1 MMRYKFFL
9 ISILTAVTLSVHAQA
24 DDRLVTNVQSI
35 GIGASNILD
44 TYLSPEK
51 YNGIELR
58 YISHTTRHLSNRWK
72 EVLIHQGILANGNT
86 RSEDN
91 TELLGMYIFDYGK
104 YKLLKQ
110 TDRLRLLVGGLAEIG
125 GGFLYNS
132 HNTNNPAQGRL
143 YFNVSPS
150 IIGEY
155 DFKLF
160 HKQLTARYEL
170 SVPLLGAMF
179 SPNYGQSYYEIFSE
193 GNYDHNVV
201 FTTPFN
207 APSMRHSI
215 SVDIPFSRVDL
226 RLGYL
231 GDYQQ
236 AKVNNLKYHTYSHM
250 FTIGI
255 VRTFTIHPVTR

>member
-1 MMRYKFFL
+1 MMRYKIFL
-9 ISILTAVTLSVHAQA
+9 ISILTAVSLTAQAQA

-51 YNGIELR
+51 YKGVEVR
-58 YISHTTRHLSNRWK
+58 YISHTTRHLSDQWK
-72 EVLIHQGILANGNT
+72 ELLIHQGIFSNSST
-86 RSEDN
+86 RSDDN
-91 TELLGMYIFDYGK
+91 TEQMGMYIFDYGK

-110 TDRLRLLVGGLAEIG
+110 TDRLRLFVGGMAEIG

-143 YFNVSPS
+143 YLNISPS
-150 IIGEY
+150 IFGEH
-155 DFKLF
+155 DFTLF
-160 HKQLTARYEL
+160 RKTLKARYEL
-170 SVPLLGAMF
+170 TVPLLGAMF

-226 RLGYL
+226 RIGYL

-236 AKVNNLKYHTYSHM
+236 AKVNNLKYHTYSHLL
-250 FTIGI
+250 TIGI
-255 VRTFTIHPVTR
+255 VRTFTIHPITK